1 MRENPQFV
9 KTTNLP
15 NRTVGQMKPEIAIL
29 LGAHQLLQE
38 NPTLTE
44 DKAFGVAAQNYY
56 DRHN

>member
-1 MRENPQFV
+1 
-9 KTTNLP
+9 
-15 NRTVGQMKPEIAIL
+15 MKPEIAIL